1 MKILLC
7 NRVWGKYW
15 MQKLN
20 IHGCKKLK
28 KMVSVVGKS
37 ITRFTLNE
45 LKSRISHVAS
55 LAHVKRQHDT
65 VTSMLQP
72 KTWVALQPHVNK
84 YRYSKIL
91 SMTRAGNMRLG
102 NRMKKTER
110 CPGQVLPVPMVWNS
124 GYWCSS
130 TERHVILTCRG
141 VKAELTT

>member
-20 IHGCKKLK
+20 IHECKKLK

-102 NRMKKTER
+102 NRMKKNGKMSR
-110 CPGQVLPVPMVWNS
+110 
-124 GYWCSS
+124 SS
-130 TERHVILTCRG
+130 TARAHG
-141 VKAELTT
+141 VKLRVLMFFHWASCDSNL

>member
-1 MKILLC
+1 
-7 NRVWGKYW
+7 

-20 IHGCKKLK
+20 IHECKKLK

-102 NRMKKTER
+102 NRMKKKR
-110 CPGQVLPVPMVWNS
+110 KDVQVKYCPCPWCQTPGSDVLPLSVM
-124 GYWCSS
+124 
-130 TERHVILTCRG
+130 
-141 VKAELTT
+141 